1 MTDKND
7 IPFRTKPLA
16 PEDLST
22 LSSDE
27 LDRKEIEVHEEI
39 LRTRLQA
46 VFDHLNTL
54 IGIGRARH
62 PQRIFVVLLNTPLRA
77 DEGGAT
83 TVDFSASPTIK
94 AFIDRLREHVEP
106 IGLTVA
112 AELAHETMDEGPS
125 TIWIT
130 LVPKEEDSR

>member
-1 MTDKND
+1 MTDKNG
-7 IPFRTKPLA
+7 ITFRTKPLV
-16 PEDLST
+16 PEDLSR
-22 LSSDE
+22 LSSDK
-27 LDRKEIEVHEEI
+27 LDRKEIEVHETI

-62 PQRIFVVLLNTPLRA
+62 PQRILVVLLNTPLRT

-83 TVDFSASPTIK
+83 TVDFSASPTIE
-94 AFIDRLREHVEP
+94 AFVNQLREHVEP

-112 AELAHETMDEGPS
+112 AELAYETVDETPS
-125 TIWIT
+125 AIWIT
-130 LVPKEEDSR
+130 LVPKEENSR